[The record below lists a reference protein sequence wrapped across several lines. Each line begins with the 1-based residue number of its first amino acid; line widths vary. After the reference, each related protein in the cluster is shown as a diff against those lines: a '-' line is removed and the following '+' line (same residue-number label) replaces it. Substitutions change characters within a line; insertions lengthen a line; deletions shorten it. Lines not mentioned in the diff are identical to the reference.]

1 MGILLSILMGA
12 LAGFLAGKIMNV
24 GMGLLI
30 EILVGIAGG
39 AIGGWLFGLIGL
51 ESTGGVIG
59 QLVVA
64 VIGAVVLLWHVYHH
78 LQVKIICL
86 YHSL

>member
-1 MGILLSILMGA
+1 M
-12 LAGFLAGKIMNV
+12 AGWLAGKIMNV

-51 ESTGGVIG
+51 HSTGGFIG

-64 VIGAVVLLWHVYHH
+64 VVGAVVLLWV
-78 LQVKIICL
+78 VSKIKKN
-86 YHSL
+86 